1 MSLIF
6 NLPNPPLSPP
16 VLSTG
21 FAVGASTLFTLSY
34 VASLYLS
41 PAGRLVAGKQDAHGN
56 VVDRDHPVV
65 IRARIKTA
73 TLATALIAAATG
85 VALWVKGVVP
95 RAGWM
100 LDTLNVSRLLGL
112 PLPVPTLLTS
122 HVLPIHPPLPR
133 YLALLATH
141 LLSPLVLTALL
152 FLGPLYTCYLDAEL
166 PFQRHFSY
174 TRHVVDR
181 FTSLAGVRNFVVGP
195 LTEELVFRS
204 SILSLLVFAGVERA
218 RLIWA
223 TPAFFAIAHAHH
235 AYNAFLAGGRTSSA
249 AVRAGVSAAVQL
261 GYTSVFGWYA
271 NFLFLRSGSVVPP
284 AVAHVVCNVMGLPN
298 PVDGGDRHKKRR
310 IAIWTAHAAGIALF
324 ARFLFPLTSSA
335 VWGPS
340 LYWQ

>member
-1 MSLIF
+1 
-6 NLPNPPLSPP
+6 
-16 VLSTG
+16 
-21 FAVGASTLFTLSY
+21 
-34 VASLYLS
+34 
-41 PAGRLVAGKQDAHGN
+41 
-56 VVDRDHPVV
+56 
-65 IRARIKTA
+65 
-73 TLATALIAAATG
+73 
-85 VALWVKGVVP
+85 
-95 RAGWM
+95 M

-174 TRHVVDR
+174 AHDVVDR

-298 PVDGGDRHKKRR
+298 PVDGGERHKKRKIGMFLCEGRWKSSKFTDDDISSTIVQQPSGPRTQQASRCLPASCSRSPRPPSGGPRCTGRENAATIHR
-310 IAIWTAHAAGIALF
+310 IQSI
-324 ARFLFPLTSSA
+324 
-335 VWGPS
+335 
-340 LYWQ
+340 